1 MNIINRIILLEIR
14 IRQILAIN
22 KLKKNNIINQE
33 TVYYQNED
41 TEEKVY
47 LDKDLK
53 PHFIYTN
60 KKILFKNDLS
70 VPLLM
75 GLLQKK
81 ELSEEDI
88 RLIREQLTNITK
100 NDIVI
105 VPLAKKIQL
114 WIYSFLTINTPF
126 ILIIEIFNLNR
137 LIYILPLFITICI
150 ILGSLLNIN
159 IKIERAKK

>member
-22 KLKKNNIINQE
+22 KLKKDNIINQE
-33 TVYYQNED
+33 TIYYENED
-41 TEEKVY
+41 TEERVY
-47 LDKDLK
+47 LDENLK

-75 GLLQKK
+75 ALLQKK

-88 RLIREQLTNITK
+88 RLIKEQLTNVTK
-100 NDIVI
+100 NNNTIM
-105 VPLAKKIQL
+105 PLAKKIQL
-114 WIYSFLTINTPF
+114 WIYSFLTVSTPF

-137 LIYILPLFITICI
+137 LIYAIPLFVMTCI